1 MALVSWQ
8 RAALDRAERFPTE
21 WSLND
26 WNEPDG
32 GRQQSEDARPERR
45 PPVSSAGEIG
55 PANSDALTA

>member
-1 MALVSWQ
+1 MALATWQ
-8 RAALDRAERFPTE
+8 RAVPDRGEKFPTE